1 MKLLSIWLNA
11 NKIYLHVQKT
21 ELVVFKQKRKILDHE
36 IKVKLNR
43 KRLYPTASVK
53 YRGVKIDEN
62 LNWHHHINDLA
73 IKLNRA
79 NALFFKIRNYVNQKV
94 LRSIYFLIFDSH
106 LNYANLTWAQNSN
119 TIQRIIIL
127 RKKSYQNNIISAS
140 KLSFKSFFRKNNILK
155 FSDKTMEE

>member
-119 TIQRIIIL
+119 TIQ
-127 RKKSYQNNIISAS
+127 
-140 KLSFKSFFRKNNILK
+140 
-155 FSDKTMEE
+155 